1 MINMFLNVTNR
12 TSSAIESLQVDAL
25 NKQAIVSFKDGNTYA
40 YGNVS
45 TRAIINV
52 LFNPDVSLGFW
63 VNNNLLK
70 SERTELLNG
79 DQFDY
84 SNWADG
90 EPNDADG
97 AEDFIHMWADG
108 TWNDHESSY
117 EVPFIVETKAAAP
130 VEISNLTYDYNTNG
144 GNCQTLSVSGLTDQ
158 NGSALVGGETAIHAQ
173 LEFLHLMIFSNTKLN
188 NGEKICLI

>member
-70 SERTELLNG
+70 SDRTELLNG

-84 SNWADG
+84 AKYTDVLSYR
-90 EPNDADG
+90 G
-97 AEDFIHMWADG
+97 AKY
-108 TWNDHESSY
+108 NKS
-117 EVPFIVETKAAAP
+117 EV
-130 VEISNLTYDYNTNG
+130 NLP
-144 GNCQTLSVSGLTDQ
+144 SFV
-158 NGSALVGGETAIHAQ
+158 
-173 LEFLHLMIFSNTKLN
+173 
-188 NGEKICLI
+188 

>member
-1 MINMFLNVTNR
+1 MKDTIFLQLFTLFIMISMFVNVTNR
-12 TSSAIESLQVDAL
+12 TSTAIEDLQVDAL
-25 NKQAIVSFKDGNTYA
+25 NKQAIVTFSGGDTYA

-84 SNWADG
+84 AKYTNVLKYR
-90 EPNDADG
+90 
-97 AEDFIHMWADG
+97 G
-108 TWNDHESSY
+108 TKYNKS
-117 EVPFIVETKAAAP
+117 EV
-130 VEISNLTYDYNTNG
+130 NLP
-144 GNCQTLSVSGLTDQ
+144 SFV
-158 NGSALVGGETAIHAQ
+158 
-173 LEFLHLMIFSNTKLN
+173 
-188 NGEKICLI
+188 

>member
-1 MINMFLNVTNR
+1 MKDTIFLQLFTLSIMISMFVNVTNR
-12 TSSAIESLQVDAL
+12 TSTAIESLQVDAL
-25 NKQAIVSFKDGNTYA
+25 NKQAIVTFSGGDTYA

-84 SNWADG
+84 AKYS
-90 EPNDADG
+90 DALRYR
-97 AEDFIHMWADG
+97 G
-108 TWNDHESSY
+108 TKYNKS
-117 EVPFIVETKAAAP
+117 EV
-130 VEISNLTYDYNTNG
+130 NLPAF
-144 GNCQTLSVSGLTDQ
+144 V
-158 NGSALVGGETAIHAQ
+158 
-173 LEFLHLMIFSNTKLN
+173 
-188 NGEKICLI
+188 